1 MTIQKS
7 KTSIFLTVLTI
18 GLLMAASMPVFA
30 QNAAPVK
37 PVEGQKGED
46 SEVITFTAQRME
58 SVLAKGKEKTIL
70 IGAAVVN
77 TGSIEI
83 RADRIELSG
92 TDYNNLVC
100 IGSVKVKDESKGFAL
115 VSDNLEYARD
125 TEIGLA
131 QSAVVLEDS
140 KNNVILKAEWVRFD
154 QKQSIVDARIGVH
167 ILKEDFAVRAE
178 YARYN
183 RDTES
188 LELSGKPTVVS
199 PDGTITADTVSGK
212 PNMDNLT
219 LSGQV
224 SGTITTKKKE
234 GTTP

>member
-1 MTIQKS
+1 MKTQKL
-7 KTSIFLTVLTI
+7 KTRVFLTALTIFL
-18 GLLMAASMPVFA
+18 LLAAGMPIFA
-30 QNAAPVK
+30 QNAELAQ

-46 SEVITFTAQRME
+46 SDVITFTAQRME

-70 IGAAVVN
+70 IGAVVIN

-100 IGSVKVKDESKGFAL
+100 IGTVKIKDDSKGFSL

-140 KNNVILKAEWVRFD
+140 KNNVILKAGWVRFD

-199 PDGTITADTVSGK
+199 PDGTITADTIRGK

-219 LSGQV
+219 LGGEV

>member
-1 MTIQKS
+1 MKKQKS
-7 KTSIFLTVLTI
+7 KTAIFLTVLTI
-18 GLLMAASMPVFA
+18 CLVLATGMPVFA
-30 QNAAPVK
+30 QNAAPAQQ
-37 PVEGQKGED
+37 VEGQKGED
-46 SEVITFTAQRME
+46 SDVITFTAQRME

-100 IGSVKVKDESKGFAL
+100 IGTVKVKDESKGFSL
-115 VSDNLEYARD
+115 VSDNLEYTRD

-140 KNNVILKAEWVRFD
+140 KNSVILKAEWVRFD

-167 ILKEDFAVRAE
+167 ILKEDFAIRAE

-212 PNMDNLT
+212 PDMDNLT

>member
-1 MTIQKS
+1 MKTQKS
-7 KTSIFLTVLTI
+7 KTAFFLAVLTI
-18 GLLMAASMPVFA
+18 CLLLAAGMPVFA
-30 QNAAPVK
+30 QNAAPAQ
-37 PVEGQKGED
+37 PVEGQKGEASD
-46 SEVITFTAQRME
+46 VITFTAQRME

-100 IGSVKVKDESKGFAL
+100 IGTVKVKDESKGFAL

-154 QKQSIVDARIGVH
+154 QKQSIVDARIAVH

-188 LELSGKPTVVS
+188 LELSGKPTIVS

-212 PNMDNLT
+212 PTMDNLT

>member
-1 MTIQKS
+1 MKKEKSTIWV
-7 KTSIFLTVLTI
+7 TALTI
-18 GLLMAASMPVFA
+18 CFLLTASVPVFA
-30 QNAAPVK
+30 QNTTPAQ
-37 PVEGQKGED
+37 PVEGQKGEE

-77 TGSIEI
+77 TGTIEI

-92 TDYNNLVC
+92 TDYNNLLC
-100 IGSVKVKDESKGFAL
+100 IGAVKVKDESKGFSLA
-115 VSDNLEYARD
+115 SDNLEYTRD

-131 QSAVVLEDS
+131 QSAVVLEDT

-154 QKQSIVDARIGVH
+154 QKQSIIDARIAVH

-199 PDGTITADTVSGK
+199 PDGTITADTMSGK
-212 PNMDNLT
+212 PTMDNLT
-219 LSGQV
+219 LNGQV